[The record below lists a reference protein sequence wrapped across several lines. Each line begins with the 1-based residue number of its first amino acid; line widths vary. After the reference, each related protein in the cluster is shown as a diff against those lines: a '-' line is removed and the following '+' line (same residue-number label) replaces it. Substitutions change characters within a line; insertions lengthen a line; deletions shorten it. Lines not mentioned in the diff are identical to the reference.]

1 MKMRKRACVAGA
13 FCLGLTLS
21 VGATTWT
28 YTPGKENPNI
38 IGTVTDGQWTPSEAE
53 TQIKSNTNGFFVGK
67 PFTDN
72 ERKMIAADPA
82 LAKAFGV
89 LVEYRE
95 GKLVRQAFFVH
106 KPSPH
111 DPKGFALPFR

>member
-1 MKMRKRACVAGA
+1 MKTRMFKTG
-13 FCLGLTLS
+13 LGLIGLCFALTA
-21 VGATTWT
+21 GATTWT
-28 YTPGKENPNI
+28 YTPGTENPNI

-53 TQIKSNTNGFFVGK
+53 TWTKSNTNGFFVGK